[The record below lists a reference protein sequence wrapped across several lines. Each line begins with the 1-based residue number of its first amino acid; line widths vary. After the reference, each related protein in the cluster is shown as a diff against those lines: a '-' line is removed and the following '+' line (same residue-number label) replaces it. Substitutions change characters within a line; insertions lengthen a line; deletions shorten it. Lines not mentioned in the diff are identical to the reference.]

1 MFLKEFFAALLAMHA
16 QLVLRVNFNEL
27 FIHDGAMEAD
37 GVLVLWLSNRLVR
50 KIAIVDEF
58 AILQVAGVD
67 YLLFLFLTINL
78 LRYVFFFHF
87 RLLLLRFGFLL
98 K

>member
-1 MFLKEFFAALLAMHA
+1 
-16 QLVLRVNFNEL
+16 
-27 FIHDGAMEAD
+27 MEAD

-58 AILQVAGVD
+58 AILQVAGVG

-78 LRYVFFFHF
+78 LRYVFLFHF